1 MRRALDEFLLIPT
14 CVIGAFLLL
23 AALSFTLDQLQPQ
36 WLQFGRELL
45 EAYAFSDPKATADVL
60 ATVAGALATIVS
72 ITITLLLIAL
82 QQSASSLTHQI
93 YDQFLR
99 RRYNQF
105 YFGFFVGLSLY
116 ALLTLATVG
125 PVNPVFGAALTFV
138 LTATA
143 LYLLIV
149 MFYTTIDQ
157 MRPSAII
164 EAIHDHTLLGRARQR
179 TLVDKTRRSSRC
191 NAPVRCTTRSAH
203 HGFVTRI
210 DIETIAAAAARCEN
224 EVEVELRVSI
234 GSFVALGDVLA
245 TIRAHSERDAAA
257 LGKVVEHAVERSRDR
272 DLRSDPLDG
281 IEEMETIAWT
291 TISSAQSD
299 PDPALIAVCGLRDL
313 LARWTSSEDAAS
325 GMEPAPVVYPDNVM
339 ARLMD
344 AFESLA
350 VSASESMQHQT
361 YAEILRA
368 LTLMFAR
375 LPPALQRR
383 TEEIILCSL
392 SGLGDHIL
400 TAGLRDA
407 LDDTERMLRQSGC
420 RESAEAVQEARAG
433 LGRSIGRLASRG
445 TRANV

>member
-1 MRRALDEFLLIPT
+1 MRRAFDEFLFIPT
-14 CVIGAFLLL
+14 CVIAAFLLL
-23 AALSFTLDQLQPQ
+23 AALSYTLDQRQPE
-36 WLQFGRELL
+36 WLQTGRQLL
-45 EAYAFSDPKATADVL
+45 EAYVFSEPKATAEVL
-60 ATVAGALATIVS
+60 STVAGALATIVS
-72 ITITLLLIAL
+72 ITVTLLLIAL

-105 YFGFFVGLSLY
+105 YFGFFVGVSLY

-138 LTATA
+138 LTAAA

-164 EAIHDHTLLGRARQR
+164 EAIHDHVLLGRARQR
-179 TLVDKTRRSSRC
+179 ALLDGTRRSSHC
-191 NAPVRCTTRSAH
+191 DAPVRHTTTAAR
-203 HGFVTRI
+203 HGFVTAI
-210 DIETIAAAAARCEN
+210 DIGAIAAAAERCES
-224 EVEVELRVSI
+224 EIEVELRVSI
-234 GSFVALGDVLA
+234 GSFVALGDTLA
-245 TIRAHSERDAAA
+245 TVKAHFERDAAA
-257 LGKVVEHAVERSRDR
+257 LGEVVERAIERSRDR

-291 TISSAQSD
+291 TISTAQSD
-299 PDPALIAVCGLRDL
+299 PDPALIAICGLRDL
-313 LARWTSSEDAAS
+313 LARWTSGKEDDRR
-325 GMEPAPVVYPDNVM
+325 GKPAPVVYPDNVM
-339 ARLMD
+339 PRLMD

-368 LTLMFAR
+368 LTLMFDR
-375 LPPALQRR
+375 LPPAVQQRAND
-383 TEEIILCSL
+383 IVLCSL

-407 LDDTERMLRQSGC
+407 LEDTATTLRQSG
-420 RESAEAVQEARAG
+420 RGESAAAVEEALTR
-433 LGRSIGRLASRG
+433 LGRSFGRLASRG
-445 TRANV
+445 TRATV